1 MNTSAL
7 LMMIVTE
14 SIVTGFTIYFFYKVL
29 SIKDDTNTGI
39 KDA

>member
-7 LMMIVTE
+7 LMMIVTQ
-14 SIVTGFTIYFFYKVL
+14 SLVTGFTIYFFYKVL
-29 SIKDDTNTGI
+29 TNKRDTNTGV

>member
-7 LMMIVTE
+7 LMMVITE

-29 SIKDDTNTGI
+29 TSKNDTNTGM